1 MRATLET
8 ISLRDVARAAGV
20 STASASRALT
30 GEKDVT
36 PELRSRILAAA
47 GRLGYVPNLAAR
59 SLATRR
65 SGLVGMVVRN
75 VADPLLAGI
84 LSACER
90 RLAESAYG
98 VMLTTTGGSPVQ
110 NLLATRAL
118 VARGAEGL
126 VFAEIGASAEIT
138 QLLAAR
144 GVPWLSFGQAA
155 GEGGSSWQS
164 VGRRE
169 GAILAA
175 R

>member
-1 MRATLET
+1 MDPAFDT
-8 ISLRDVARAAGV
+8 ITLRDVARAAGV

-30 GEKDVT
+30 GEKNVT

-98 VMLTTTGGSPVQ
+98 VMLTTTSGSRQ
-110 NLLATRAL
+110 ENLLAMHAL
-118 VARGAEGL
+118 LARGAQGM
-126 VFAEIGASAEIT
+126 VFAEIGASGEIP
-138 QLLAAR
+138 QVLAAR
-144 GVPWLSFGQAA
+144 GIPWISFGEPV
-155 GEGGSSWQS
+155 GDGGLSTQS
-164 VGRRE
+164 VG
-169 GAILAA
+169 
-175 R
+175 